1 MDLKIGQ
8 SQESSDAS
16 ELAQCENA
24 LTYKQKYASLMLDL
38 AE

>member
-8 SQESSDAS
+8 SQKNSDVS

-24 LTYKQKYASLMLDL
+24 LTYKQNYASLMLNL
-38 AE
+38 PE